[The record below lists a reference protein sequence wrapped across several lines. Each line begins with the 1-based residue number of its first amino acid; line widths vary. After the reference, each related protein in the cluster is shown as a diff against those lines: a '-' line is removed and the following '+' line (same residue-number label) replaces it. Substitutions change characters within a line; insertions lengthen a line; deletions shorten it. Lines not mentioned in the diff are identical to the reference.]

1 MPEPTSQ
8 SSYAVGLVPPHVRG
22 FLQSGY
28 DDFEKFWEDAALDGM
43 EEIHWFRKWDKAFQE
58 DYPSFKWFVGGLT
71 NACYSAVDYNVA
83 KGRAGRAAMISEI
96 AETGEVRVI
105 TYGQLL
111 HMVKEYAA
119 ALRGMGVRKGD
130 RVAIYM
136 PMGIESVTAMLACA
150 RIGAIHVVIFAGFS
164 FQAVADRIELS
175 GAEYVLAQDVNH
187 RRGSTIELKKVVDDA
202 IDASPRG
209 QVKRV
214 AVLRKATDGERPMV
228 EGRDIFWED
237 FLALGDGQSGEVEIM
252 ESNEPLFLLP
262 TSGTT
267 AKPKVTVH
275 VHGGYQQYV
284 YSMGKWIY
292 GIKPED
298 VWFATSDIGWIV
310 GHSYNVYGPLI
321 SGCTTILFEGTPD
334 FPRRDMIWDVIDR
347 NRVSA
352 LWISP
357 TGVRGL
363 MKLGVEE
370 AEKHDISSVKRIFC
384 AGEVLNPAAWEW
396 LQKDVFKDR
405 VPVIDHMWQTETS
418 GPVIGNPYGLGMY
431 PIKPGSAALA
441 VPGVL
446 VDIVDDKTGES
457 CPPNEKGMFVI
468 KRPFPGLTPTLW
480 EDAERYKNDY
490 WEYIDTLKG
499 MYCSGDGAYRDED
512 GYIWFV
518 GRADEVI
525 KISAHRIGTI
535 EIENALI
542 SHPAV
547 MECGVSG
554 VPDDFR
560 GEVACAF
567 VVLKAGTEPSDELKK
582 ELIAH
587 VRQVMGPIVVFGD
600 IQFVAML
607 PKTRSGKIMRRVMK
621 KMWLGEDLGD
631 LSTIED
637 GASVDEIREAV
648 SRMQAP
654 A

>member
-1 MPEPTSQ
+1 MAE
-8 SSYAVGLVPPHVRG
+8 GLNGIRMNLIPPHIG
-22 FLQSGY
+22 CFLQSGY
-28 DDFEKFWEDAALDGM
+28 DDFERFWEEAALKSKD
-43 EEIHWFRKWDKAFQE
+43 EIYWFRPWEKTFEW
-58 DYPSFKWFVGGLT
+58 DYPTFNWFIGGQT
-71 NACYSAVDYNVA
+71 NVCFSAVDYNIM
-83 KGRAGRAAMISEI
+83 KGRAGKAAIVSEI
-96 AETGEVRVI
+96 AETGETIVV

-111 HMVKEYAA
+111 HLVEKYAA
-119 ALRGMGVRKGD
+119 ALRGMGVKKGD

-136 PMGIESVTAMLACA
+136 PMGVESVTAMLACA

-164 FQAVADRIELS
+164 YQAIADRISLS

-187 RRGSTIELKKVVDDA
+187 RRGNTIELKKAVDDA
-202 IDASPRG
+202 LDVVDLR
-209 QVKRV
+209 QVKKV
-214 AVLRKATDGERPMV
+214 AVLKRAKDAERPMTA
-228 EGRDIFWED
+228 GRDMFWDE
-237 FLALGDGQSGEVEIM
+237 FLALAEGQNGDVEIM

-275 VHGGYQQYV
+275 KQGGFQQYV
-284 YSMGKWIY
+284 YSMGQWIY
-292 GIKPED
+292 KMRPED

-321 SGCTTILFEGTPD
+321 SGCTTVLYEGTPD
-334 FPRRDMIWDVIDR
+334 HPDKDMIWDVIER
-347 NRVSA
+347 NRVTA

-363 MKLGVEE
+363 MKLGIEE
-370 AEKHDISSVKRIFC
+370 ARKHDLSSVERVFC

-396 LQKDVFKDR
+396 IQQGVFEDKI
-405 VPVIDHMWQTETS
+405 PVIDHMWQTETS

-431 PIKPGSAALA
+431 PIKPGSSALA

-446 VDIVDDKTGES
+446 VDIVGEKTGET
-457 CPPNEKGMFVI
+457 CPPGEKGMFVI
-468 KRPFPGLTPTLW
+468 KKPFPGLTPTLW
-480 EDAERYKNDY
+480 GDPERYKTDY
-490 WEYIDTLKG
+490 WENIDTLKG
-499 MYCSGDGAYRDED
+499 LYCSGDGAYRDED

-525 KISAHRIGTI
+525 KIAAHRIGTI

-567 VVLKAGTEPSDELKK
+567 VVLKAGIDPSDEMKK
-582 ELIAH
+582 ELIQH
-587 VRQVMGPIVVFGD
+587 VRNVMGPIVVIRD
-600 IQFVAML
+600 IQFVGML
-607 PKTRSGKIMRRVMK
+607 PKTRSGKIMRRIMK
-621 KMWLGEDLGD
+621 KLWMGEDLGD

-637 GASVDEIREAV
+637 GASVEEIREAIDKMKV
-648 SRMQAP
+648 TQA
-654 A
+654 